1 MAIVTIN
8 AVIGVV
14 QESKAEAALDKLK
27 DLSKGF
33 AHVIRDGKEMKVERC
48 VLFPC
53 VCLQRR
59 VLLPLFSSFRL
70 SVWFVCL
77 LFFFSCL
84 VHYLI

>member
-33 AHVIRDGKEMKVERC
+33 AHVIRDGKEVKVERYIYC
-48 VLFPC
+48 
-53 VCLQRR
+53 
-59 VLLPLFSSFRL
+59 PLIPRGF
-70 SVWFVCL
+70 
-77 LFFFSCL
+77 
-84 VHYLI
+84 